1 MTKVWKKESWSR
13 MPAPFSQ
20 ESRTSNFCHHYYPWG
35 PKSRKVFFLR
45 PGVPLISGS
54 GWTPPPPPPLSQG
67 LHPPLSRILFSF
79 PIPNLYPN
87 FGESRFPGSSQIP
100 YPVKESRIP
109 KILPDP
115 EEKSRSRFF
124 GNFCKCLT
132 EVSER
137 EFKYSPRL
145 MRGLKNHQH
154 HCRNELIQFI
164 AC

>member
-1 MTKVWKKESWSR
+1 
-13 MPAPFSQ
+13 MPAP
-20 ESRTSNFCHHYYPWG
+20 RTSVITIIPEARRAEKFFFKTGG
-35 PKSRKVFFLR
+35 PPYLR
-45 PGVPLISGS
+45 V
-54 GWTPPPPPPLSQG
+54 WMTPPPHLSRG

-87 FGESRFPGSSQIP
+87 FGESRFRGSSQIP
-100 YPVKESRIP
+100 HPVKESRIP

-137 EFKYSPRL
+137 EFTYTPPL
-145 MRGLKNHQH
+145 VRGLKNHQH

-164 AC
+164 A

>member
-1 MTKVWKKESWSR
+1 

-20 ESRTSNFCHHYYPWG
+20 ESRNSNFCHHYYPLG
-35 PKSRKVFFLR
+35 PKSGKVFFKTGGPPYLR
-45 PGVPLISGS
+45 VWMTPA
-54 GWTPPPPPPLSQG
+54 PPPHLSQG

-100 YPVKESRIP
+100 YPVKGSRIP

-124 GNFCKCLT
+124 GNFCNCLT

-137 EFKYSPRL
+137 EFTYSPPL
-145 MRGLKNHQH
+145 VRGLKNHQH

-164 AC
+164 A